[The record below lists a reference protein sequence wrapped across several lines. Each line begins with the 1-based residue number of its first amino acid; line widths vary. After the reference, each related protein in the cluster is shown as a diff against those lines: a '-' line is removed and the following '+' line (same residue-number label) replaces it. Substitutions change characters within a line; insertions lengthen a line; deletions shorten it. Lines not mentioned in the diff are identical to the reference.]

1 MLSNLK
7 KNHRYVFYKKRPNSR
22 DIKEFRAVLISV
34 NSNTLLVHSY
44 ESEEQVYYNY
54 SKHCIWSIPIKWI
67 VKVEVENEDEVVD
80 HDDIFISSTEEM
92 IVLE

>member
-7 KNHRYVFYKKRPNSR
+7 KNHRYVFYKKLPNS
-22 DIKEFRAVLISV
+22 DYIKEFRAILISV

-44 ESEEQVYYNY
+44 ESEDQVYYTY
-54 SKHCIWSIPIKWI
+54 SKHCVWSMPSQWI
-67 VKVEVENEDEVVD
+67 VKVEVSDEDEVVD
-80 HDDIFISSTEEM
+80 HDDIFVSSTEEM